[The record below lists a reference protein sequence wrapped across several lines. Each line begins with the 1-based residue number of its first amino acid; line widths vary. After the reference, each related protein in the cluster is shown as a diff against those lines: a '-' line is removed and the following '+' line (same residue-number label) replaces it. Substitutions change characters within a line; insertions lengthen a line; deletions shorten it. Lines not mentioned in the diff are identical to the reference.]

1 MSESDGTKI
10 KKKKQKQIKLLG
22 DFVSCTRCFASAT
35 LWLSVFLAF
44 RVTSLIAV

>member
-10 KKKKQKQIKLLG
+10 KKKETKTNKITRRFRLLHSVLY
-22 DFVSCTRCFASAT
+22 DC
-35 LWLSVFLAF
+35 LSVFLAF